1 MATTMPSRLSCGSSK
16 ITKKNYSPFLL
27 EAAAAVW
34 GMETFILFTDHKP
47 LETLA
52 HKNNKSTP
60 SSFVGAQFL

>member
-1 MATTMPSRLSCGSSK
+1 
-16 ITKKNYSPFLL
+16 LL

-34 GMETFILFTDHKP
+34 GMETINEYIRGKQFILFTDHKP